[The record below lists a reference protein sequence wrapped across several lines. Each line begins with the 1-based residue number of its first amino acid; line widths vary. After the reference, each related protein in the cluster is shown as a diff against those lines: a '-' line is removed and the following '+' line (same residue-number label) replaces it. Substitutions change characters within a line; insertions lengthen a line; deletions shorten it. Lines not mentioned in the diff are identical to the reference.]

1 MQKDSHDTF
10 SSPCLKL
17 LQTCHFVSCFSA
29 GQHALEHIYT
39 IPTYRESVA
48 LWCAAHAS
56 GNALT
61 DNECRNQALE
71 AAVKRLTTH
80 PLVVEVECVCQVL
93 LGLCWRSV
101 EYYFPI
107 LLHLCFWR
115 FCVFWHFAILHC
127 LFACNAFWRQQ
138 LDAPLALRRR

>member
-1 MQKDSHDTF
+1 MSA
-10 SSPCLKL
+10 

-29 GQHALEHIYT
+29 GQHALEHIYM

-48 LWCAAHAS
+48 LWCAVHAS

-107 LLHLCFWR
+107 LFHFCFWR
-115 FCVFWHFAILHC
+115 FCVFGSLPFCFAFLHAMRKQLISLLAGRKQC
-127 LFACNAFWRQQ
+127 KLHDAFCSFS
-138 LDAPLALRRR
+138 LV